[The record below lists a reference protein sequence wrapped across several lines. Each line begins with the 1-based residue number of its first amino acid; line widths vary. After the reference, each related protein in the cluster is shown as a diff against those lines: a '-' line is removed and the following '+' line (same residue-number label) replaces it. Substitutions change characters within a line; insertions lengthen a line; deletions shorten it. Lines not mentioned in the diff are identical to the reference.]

1 MGIPAL
7 AAPQRGKAPLLLS
20 AVSKSVSISGPSW
33 ALELTVKP
41 PRDSSPE
48 HVPEGG
54 GESPGTK
61 EICSSAS

>member
-7 AAPQRGKAPLLLS
+7 AALLLC
-20 AVSKSVSISGPSW
+20 AVFRRVPISGPSW

-48 HVPEGG
+48 HVPEAG
-54 GESPGTK
+54 GEGPGTK
-61 EICSSAS
+61 EIWSSAS